1 MPKYFVTPDSVKDN
15 EIFIEGDDAKHIGT
29 VLRAKT
35 GDRLTVCDGFN
46 RDYECVIKEIE
57 KTKVTLSI
65 ESQSECNSEP
75 KLKITLF
82 QALPKADKME
92 LIIQKC
98 TEIGVCQF
106 VPVSTE
112 RAVVKIDKKDKSA
125 KKTERWQKIAESAA
139 KQSGRGIIPYVHEPV
154 SFGEALKMA
163 SLLDGA
169 IIPYELE
176 EKNGIR
182 EFVESFKGKSLG
194 IFIGPEGGFAQSE
207 IEKAIKDGIKP
218 ITLGKRILR
227 TETAG
232 MVTAAILIYELG

>member
-75 KLKITLF
+75 ELKITLF

-92 LIIQKC
+92 LILQKC

-106 VPVSTE
+106 VPV
-112 RAVVKIDKKDKSA
+112 
-125 KKTERWQKIAESAA
+125 
-139 KQSGRGIIPYVHEPV
+139 
-154 SFGEALKMA
+154 
-163 SLLDGA
+163 
-169 IIPYELE
+169 
-176 EKNGIR
+176 
-182 EFVESFKGKSLG
+182 
-194 IFIGPEGGFAQSE
+194 
-207 IEKAIKDGIKP
+207 
-218 ITLGKRILR
+218 
-227 TETAG
+227 
-232 MVTAAILIYELG
+232 